1 MRDRQVL
8 AQRWEAGDGAVN
20 IAVELG
26 FSPAAI
32 YQELK
37 RGSTGELDQNKRL
50 KYDPEKGQAV
60 YQANLRNRGRRPAA
74 LNALAVLIREYAAL
88 VKLNPV
94 EVLAVLATVMTVPA
108 PADETKEE

>member
-1 MRDRQVL
+1 MSKQRTLTMRDRQVL

-37 RGSTGELDQNKRL
+37 RGSTGELDQNKRM

-74 LNALAVLIREYAAL
+74 R
-88 VKLNPV
+88 K
-94 EVLAVLATVMTVPA
+94 
-108 PADETKEE
+108 

>member
-1 MRDRQVL
+1 MSKQRTLTLQDRRVL
-8 AQRWEAGDGAVN
+8 AERWAAGDGAVN

-37 RGSTGELDQNKRL
+37 RGDTGELDQNKRP

-74 LNALAVLIREYAAL
+74 R
-88 VKLNPV
+88 K
-94 EVLAVLATVMTVPA
+94 
-108 PADETKEE
+108 